1 METFQPI
8 PRAASRDRRKE
19 NLGGYDCEL
28 VDVPPT
34 HMQTECSVCLQI
46 LKEPCLISCCG
57 HKFCR
62 ECIGRVQRD
71 GKGCPLCN
79 APEFSFMREHA
90 LERTLKELNVFCSHK
105 TEGCEWKGKLTE
117 LDKHVNRLYSHE
129 NQLRGCQFTEIE
141 CAYQCGEWFQRC
153 HITTH
158 QTDQCNK
165 RAYSCDYCGDYS
177 STFEDVTSSHYPQ
190 CSKYPVA
197 CPNDCSVYKFERQSI
212 EQHLQDECLLA
223 VVNCP
228 FRYAGCEVVLPRKD
242 MPEHTQNTLVH
253 LMVLGSFTQ
262 KLARENQELRLHAK
276 EAEKKHN
283 FLRDKVSKLSSTC
296 YASHHFI
303 QHNKMQGCECE
314 SFSVTEYGDSSN
326 SVSELEL
333 RNGYFP
339 VFPFVFTLKNFLGFK
354 NMIGKVCEY
363 SPEFYSHSRGYK
375 MRVVVH
381 RNQYSRALSFDPFC
395 SIYVEIMQ
403 GPFDEMLKWPFKG
416 SVTIRIL
423 NQLNDCN
430 HCEKTICF
438 NDNAYQSIITKP
450 DSNRF
455 QAYGY
460 KEFIY
465 HKELDH
471 NPEKQTHYM

>member
-1 METFQPI
+1 M
-8 PRAASRDRRKE
+8 S
-19 NLGGYDCEL
+19 L
-28 VDVPPT
+28 
-34 HMQTECSVCLQI
+34 
-46 LKEPCLISCCG
+46 
-57 HKFCR
+57 
-62 ECIGRVQRD
+62 
-71 GKGCPLCN
+71 
-79 APEFSFMREHA
+79 
-90 LERTLKELNVFCSHK
+90 
-105 TEGCEWKGKLTE
+105 
-117 LDKHVNRLYSHE
+117 NRLYSHE

-190 CSKYPVA
+190 CNKYPVA

-212 EQHLQDECLLA
+212 EQHLQDECSLA

-242 MPEHTQNTLVH
+242 MPEHIQNTLVH

-283 FLRDKVSKLSSTC
+283 VLQDKIYKLSIAC

-333 RNGYFP
+333 RIMYFP
-339 VFPFVFTLKNFLGFK
+339 VFPFKFTLKNFLSFK
-354 NMIGKVCEY
+354 NMIGKDCEY
-363 SPEFYSHSRGYK
+363 SPVFYSHSRGYK
-375 MRVVVH
+375 MRIVIY
-381 RNQYSRALSFDPFC
+381 RNQSSRVFRFQLHTNYALSFDPSC
-395 SIYVEIMQ
+395 SIYVEIIQ

-416 SVTIRIL
+416 SVTIRML
-423 NQLNDCN
+423 NQLNDHN
-430 HCEKTICF
+430 HCETTICF
-438 NDNAYQSIITKP
+438 DDEVYRSNITKP

-455 QAYGY
+455 PTCGHKA
-460 KEFIY
+460 FIR
-465 HKELDH
+465 HKELQR
-471 NPEKQTHYM
+471 NPEKQTHYTRDGSLYIHVDVTQ